1 MIKSISLIF
10 GIEIGNQFIRRIIL
24 ISLLNNNNSIFN
36 LKYIKMKKFI
46 LMSFVFLMS
55 LSTAM
60 AQEKQEKQLE
70 DSNYVILL
78 NDKVFHY
85 TFEGVKPL
93 TGTLTLKNGT
103 VVKEDGTYIVDDK
116 KMTLKDGECLG
127 LSGKKYK
134 SQMDL
139 AKRLKKKMRKK

>member
-1 MIKSISLIF
+1 
-10 GIEIGNQFIRRIIL
+10 
-24 ISLLNNNNSIFN
+24 
-36 LKYIKMKKFI
+36 MKKFI
-46 LMSFVFLMS
+46 LMSFIFL
-55 LSTAM
+55 LSIGTAM
-60 AQEKQEKQLE
+60 AQEKQDKQLE

-78 NDKVFHY
+78 DGKVFHY

-93 TGTLTLKNGT
+93 AEKLTLNNGT
-103 VVKEDGTYIVDDK
+103 VVNKDGTYMVGDK

-134 SQMDL
+134 NQMDL